1 MYLMVTILFDTI
13 GYALFAYRTDVR
25 TKNMLFTEVTYQNVV
40 FHYGVVWIAFTD
52 LLVVNL
58 PKNKRYWWNIFRSV
72 QGIQIAWLTA
82 ALWIEDLDDPDT
94 NITIARI
101 ALSVIRFI
109 WGAVDCYRYGP
120 WLDHWLCF
128 LHERRQIHKTM
139 KAYEYLVYGHL
150 AFVVILFILPH
161 LFNLTMWTF
170 AEKDING
177 VRYFLL
183 TFYLFFLSQL
193 WDA

>member
-1 MYLMVTILFDTI
+1 MGSPGNYPTEREMSTGYLMVTILFDTI

-82 ALWIEDLDDPDT
+82 ALWIE
-94 NITIARI
+94 
-101 ALSVIRFI
+101 
-109 WGAVDCYRYGP
+109 
-120 WLDHWLCF
+120 
-128 LHERRQIHKTM
+128 EM
-139 KAYEYLVYGHL
+139 
-150 AFVVILFILPH
+150 
-161 LFNLTMWTF
+161 
-170 AEKDING
+170 
-177 VRYFLL
+177 
-183 TFYLFFLSQL
+183 
-193 WDA
+193 